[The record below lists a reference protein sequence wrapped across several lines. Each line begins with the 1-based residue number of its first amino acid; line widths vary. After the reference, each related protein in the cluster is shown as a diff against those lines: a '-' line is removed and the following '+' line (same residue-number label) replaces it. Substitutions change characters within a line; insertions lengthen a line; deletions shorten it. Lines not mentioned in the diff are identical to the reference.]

1 MVIYMV
7 KNKTGE
13 KEQSKFMLR
22 MSAAMYIFAAVL
34 IVLACFFL
42 VSLMSDNPKT
52 QVMIRDDANVFSE
65 NEIILIENAA
75 QHLCDHLKMNV
86 VVITTRDKNATISL
100 PNEYYDLDWSRKE
113 FAADFYHLKVA
124 KEFKDNRGI
133 VILVDLTEGA
143 NNMECFN
150 IYSMGTIK
158 FVLSSGDI
166 TRIISPNKEAILN
179 RNYSKA
185 VLYSI
190 NGILMDLNS
199 AIEVGRLVYNALPFV
214 LAVLLAIP
222 ITKRILS
229 ASRKLGRRPSSTEYR
244 AKETVIKSIN
254 SHKYTKTETVPTNM
268 HIFGVFMNFVI
279 SVFKKVFVGEE
290 K

>member
-1 MVIYMV
+1 MV

-13 KEQSKFMLR
+13 KEQSKLMLR

-34 IVLACFFL
+34 IALACFFL
-42 VSLMSDNPKT
+42 VSLMSGNPKT

-75 QHLCDHLKMNV
+75 QHLHDHLKMNV
-86 VVITTRDKNATISL
+86 VVITTRDKNATINL

-113 FAADFYHLKVA
+113 FAEDFYHLKVA

-158 FVLSSGDI
+158 FVLSNGDI

-190 NGILMDLNS
+190 NGILMDLYS
-199 AIEVGRLVYNALPFV
+199 AKEVGRLVYNALPFV

-229 ASRKLGRRPSSTEYR
+229 VSRKLGRRPSSTEYR
-244 AKETVIKSIN
+244 AKEKVIKSIN
-254 SHKYTKTETVPTNM
+254 THKYTKTETVPTNM

-290 K
+290 E